1 MPHWALEALVLD
13 EVIECLCQ
21 HPFWLW
27 AAHEEKAKVKHMKQ
41 VDEWASTLIELG
53 SGTIRQNQSL
63 CAESIGIGVEF
74 IVPVFLLLRN
84 PRLQTGPAHC

>member
-1 MPHWALEALVLD
+1 MDSALHISNPISYIGDAPWALETLVLD

-41 VDEWASTLIELG
+41 VDEWAST
-53 SGTIRQNQSL
+53 
-63 CAESIGIGVEF
+63 
-74 IVPVFLLLRN
+74 
-84 PRLQTGPAHC
+84 